1 MECIIFI
8 DYNENNE
15 NDYIK
20 LKIAANNMY
29 IL

>member
-1 MECIIFI
+1 MERIIFI

-20 LKIAANNMY
+20 LKIAANMY